1 MSDNIHVK
9 YCDSGII
16 KVTVNTETRWCSY
29 DCYQNTS
36 GGYTV
41 KELPSNFM
49 DKIFHEFTVNFKPDT
64 RYTRIDDQEKDQV
77 YVYFIP
83 TDMI

>member
-1 MSDNIHVK
+1 MSDNIHIK

-16 KVTVNTETRWCSY
+16 KVIVNAYTRWCDYSIWR
-29 DCYQNTS
+29 DHD
-36 GGYTV
+36 GRFVFEERDEDGYT
-41 KELPSNFM
+41 
-49 DKIFHEFTVNFKPDT
+49 DKIYSFEVDFKPNT
-64 RYTRIDDQEKDQV
+64 RYTRITDQEKEQI

>member
-1 MSDNIHVK
+1 MSDNIHIK

-16 KVTVNTETRWCSY
+16 KVIVNTETRWCSY
-29 DCYQNTS
+29 DCYENCNEGFTVREYPDS
-36 GGYTV
+36 GV
-41 KELPSNFM
+41 
-49 DKIFHEFTVNFKPDT
+49 DKIFHEFTIDFKPNT
-64 RYTRIDDQEKDQV
+64 RYIRITDQEKEQI